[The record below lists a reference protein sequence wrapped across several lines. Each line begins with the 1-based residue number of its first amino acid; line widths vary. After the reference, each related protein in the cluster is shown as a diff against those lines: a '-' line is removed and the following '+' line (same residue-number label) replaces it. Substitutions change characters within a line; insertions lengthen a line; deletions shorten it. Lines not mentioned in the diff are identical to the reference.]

1 MSYRQQQTNYGSK
14 VVTGADQKVQLMS
27 WLYSCRVKMLDAAV
41 LEDVQRRYSKVP
53 RQVVEYEL
61 ICARQRR
68 AGEDRL

>member
-53 RQVVEYEL
+53 RQVVGIRVDL
-61 ICARQRR
+61 RQAAPGR
-68 AGEDRL
+68 GG